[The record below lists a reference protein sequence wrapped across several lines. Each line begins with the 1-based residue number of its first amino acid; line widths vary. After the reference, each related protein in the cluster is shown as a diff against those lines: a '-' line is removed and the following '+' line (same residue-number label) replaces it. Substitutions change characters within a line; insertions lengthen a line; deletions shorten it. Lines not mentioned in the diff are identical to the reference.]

1 MASSGSFATTS
12 CEGRS
17 LTFSWSIQ
25 SQSIANNT
33 TTIAWNLKGSGSYSG
48 YVICGGFQ
56 VIINGSTVCNNSTD
70 YRLNVY
76 NGTVVASG
84 THTISHNNDG
94 TKSFSASASAGIY
107 YYDRNCSGS
116 GSWSLD
122 AIPRASTITSASNV
136 TLGNKCSITFTPASA
151 SFQYN
156 IKFSLGDWSADTGK
170 FNPGTTSAYTY
181 NYYTIPNT
189 EAVLK
194 NIPSSTAANMT
205 ATLTTYN
212 SSGAQIG
219 SSNVKTF
226 VVTIPDSVKPTIS
239 ASNITLSPQ
248 TYNYLI
254 QNKNKLTVSVSG
266 CSAGTG
272 SGIKSYTF
280 SGPGVSTTTTATSV
294 TSSTIS
300 NTGTITYTVTV
311 TDNRG
316 RTASAT
322 KNYTCHAYSAPKI
335 TLSAYRVAS
344 SSSTDAN
351 SNGTYARCTYNLSY
365 ASIDGSNKPTIKIYY
380 KKSAASSWSST
391 SVSTSSTTS
400 GTSGTVNATG
410 NHTLSSISVN
420 DTYTIYASIT
430 DSYGGSTSSIYVTL
444 FGAER
449 ILNVRPG
456 GKGIAFGKMA
466 STDNVLDSKWP
477 IRSDDPARSLQ
488 NLSYRG
494 SNKMNSL
501 EDDKDTANWCNQ
513 GNLATMYYNTGNCI
527 NGQPSQYG
535 FLLNLSVAP
544 GGTEAHQL
552 WLEQRNGSISHRG
565 GNSNLGMAT
574 TWKKLLDSSNYTD
587 YTTTKPVTLYSNSS
601 GTYGA
606 ITLSDS
612 AANYTYLEIFYT
624 DNNNRQPNS
633 IKIYSPNGKYVSLSC
648 IEPSTNGDEPR
659 IYIRSSGWT
668 ISETSVI
675 LGRSDLSNLNAG
687 IYGQIYP
694 NANGENIDV
703 KITTNLYIRIF
714 RILGYK

>member
-107 YYDRNCSGS
+107 YYDRNCFGS

-136 TLGNKCSITFTPASA
+136 TLGNKCGITFTPASA

-272 SGIKSYTF
+272 SSIKSYTF
-280 SGPGVSTTTTATSV
+280 SGPGISSTTTNTSV

-300 NTGTITYTVTV
+300 DTGTITYTVTV
-311 TDNRG
+311 TDSRG

-322 KNYTCHAYSAPKI
+322 KSYTCHAYSAPKI
-335 TLSAYRVAS
+335 TLSAYRVSS

-365 ASIDGSNKPTIKIYY
+365 ASIDDSNKPTIKIYY

-444 FGAER
+444 FGVER

-466 STDNVLDSKWP
+466 SADNVLDSRWP
-477 IRSDDPARSLQ
+477 IRSDDPVQSMQ

-494 SNKMNSL
+494 IDLISSTSN
-501 EDDKDTANWCNQ
+501 DTITNWNNQ
-513 GNLATMYYNTGNCI
+513 GNLATTFYTKLDQI

-535 FLLNLSVAP
+535 FVLNLTTGP
-544 GGTEAHQL
+544 GSAEAHQI
-552 WLEQRNGSISHRG
+552 WTTQPNGDMYHRG
-565 GNSNLGMAT
+565 GNASGIASS
-574 TWKKLLDSSNYTD
+574 WKAFLDSSNYTNWVAP
-587 YTTTKPVTLYSNSS
+587 KPVNLTSSLSTLV
-601 GTYGA
+601 GTYGTV
-606 ITLSDS
+606 TLSQS
-612 AANYTYLEIFYT
+612 AENFSYLEIFYQ
-624 DNNNRQPNS
+624 DNATNETRGKIQKS
-633 IKIYSPNGKYVSLSC
+633 IKVCDPNGKTVEL
-648 IEPSTNGDEPR
+648 
-659 IYIRSSGWT
+659 
-668 ISETSVI
+668 SVI
-675 LGRSDLSNLNAG
+675 EAHPTNASIIVRTSYYVISG
-687 IYGQIYP
+687 TTITKKNSAYS
-694 NANGENIDV
+694 
-703 KITTNLYIRIF
+703 KISADETYVCTDNVPGYYIPSQYIRITKV
-714 RILGYK
+714 LGYK